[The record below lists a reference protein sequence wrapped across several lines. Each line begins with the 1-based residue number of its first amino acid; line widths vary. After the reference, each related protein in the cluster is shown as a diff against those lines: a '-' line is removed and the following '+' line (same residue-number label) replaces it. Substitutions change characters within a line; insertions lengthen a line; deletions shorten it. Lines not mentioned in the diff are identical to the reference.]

1 MAGVEF
7 VQIFVSYAWDDND
20 SPPGF
25 AADKGFVEYL
35 QECLKRKFKS
45 AGPFRPNLWRDED
58 NIPDG
63 EPFPDRLKTELD
75 KSALLLIVFSPN
87 WINSEHC
94 REELEYFKNSCQRR
108 GLPVDKRIVLVE
120 KMPVDLGDRPPELQN
135 RIGYKFYNL
144 TERPVRPI
152 EEFFGNSGPTS
163 QFWSVSDDLFVFM
176 SDSAKRTVDEKPA
189 AAPTN
194 GRTVYVARAATDMFE
209 EYIRLV
215 AELTNKGYDVV
226 PKREDNLPNDSSIQA
241 LIDAELAKAEA
252 SIHLVGENAG
262 WKPEGFDEIVKLQLD
277 RAAARVSAGSADPT
291 FRRII
296 WAPKTFVRD
305 PRAGGETLS
314 RDSFEVLRRFT
325 AECGNDKVLGDDFAS
340 FRETLVSHLDR
351 VRQKAF
357 AQPAD
362 DAAGGPGGQYKG
374 KIFVLHDENDREFA
388 RHLRKA
394 LSEHNVEAVLP
405 VRDDDEVKRNALND
419 DFMRSCD
426 GVVICWG
433 SATETW
439 TRAQA
444 RRFDMW
450 RELGRQQVW
459 EPRGVVL
466 GPPPGTYKVEFQ
478 EDGPP
483 SEIDAIVV
491 VDDLQAIP
499 PNELRKLIPRRPP
512 AQP

>member
-144 TERPVRPI
+144 TERPVWPI

-226 PKREDNLPNDSSIQA
+226 P
-241 LIDAELAKAEA
+241 EA
-252 SIHLVGENAG
+252 
-262 WKPEGFDEIVKLQLD
+262 
-277 RAAARVSAGSADPT
+277 
-291 FRRII
+291 
-296 WAPKTFVRD
+296 
-305 PRAGGETLS
+305 
-314 RDSFEVLRRFT
+314 
-325 AECGNDKVLGDDFAS
+325 
-340 FRETLVSHLDR
+340 
-351 VRQKAF
+351 
-357 AQPAD
+357 
-362 DAAGGPGGQYKG
+362 
-374 KIFVLHDENDREFA
+374 
-388 RHLRKA
+388 
-394 LSEHNVEAVLP
+394 
-405 VRDDDEVKRNALND
+405 
-419 DFMRSCD
+419 
-426 GVVICWG
+426 
-433 SATETW
+433 
-439 TRAQA
+439 
-444 RRFDMW
+444 
-450 RELGRQQVW
+450 
-459 EPRGVVL
+459 
-466 GPPPGTYKVEFQ
+466 
-478 EDGPP
+478 
-483 SEIDAIVV
+483 
-491 VDDLQAIP
+491 
-499 PNELRKLIPRRPP
+499 
-512 AQP
+512 